1 MKRVAQ
7 FAAITAVAALA
18 LTACGDAPDD
28 SATSG
33 ASTSTG
39 TDKTASADFKA
50 CMVSDFG
57 GFNDNSF
64 NQSGFE
70 GLEKAKSDLGIETA
84 TAESTDPGQYTSNVD
99 SMVQANCNLIVTVGF
114 NLADATAA
122 AADQNPDQDF
132 ALIDAAVDPARDNV
146 KPLLFNTQ
154 EAAFLAGYLAAGMSE
169 TKTVATFG
177 GQPYPS
183 VTIFMDGFVDGVAKY
198 NEDNSDSVK
207 VLGWDKATQ
216 KGSFSETFEDK
227 GVGTSLT
234 DGFIAGGADII
245 LPVAGPVGEGALAS
259 ASQHEGVKVIWVD
272 SDGFLQP
279 NLAQY
284 KDLIL
289 TSVMKEIGQSVFD
302 VIDTT
307 STGDFDATPY
317 VGTLKNGGVSLA
329 PYHDLESAVPA
340 ELQKQIDGLKEQ
352 IISGDLVVD
361 SVSATPVK

>member
-28 SATSG
+28 SATTAGGG
-33 ASTSTG
+33 ATTSAGAEAT
-39 TDKTASADFKA
+39 DFKA

-84 TAESTDPGQYTSNVD
+84 TAESTDAGQYTGNVD

-122 AADQNPDQDF
+122 AADQTPEQNF
-132 ALIDAAVDPARDNV
+132 ALIDSGVDPARENV

-183 VTIFMDGFVDGVAKY
+183 VTIFMDGFVDGVAKF
-198 NEDNSDSVK
+198 NEDNGDSVK
-207 VLGWDKATQ
+207 VLGWDKDTQ
-216 KGSFSETFEDK
+216 QGSFSETFEDK

-272 SDGFLQP
+272 SDGFMQE

-284 KDLIL
+284 KGLIL

-302 VIDTT
+302 VIETT

-317 VGTLKNGGVSLA
+317 VGTLENEGVALA
-329 PYHDLESAVPA
+329 PFHDFDADVTDEMKA
-340 ELQKQIDGLKEQ
+340 ELEQLKAD
-352 IISGDLVVD
+352 IIAG
-361 SVSATPVK
+361 TVKAESPSSPK